1 MQPQSSP
8 AQAAQQQK
16 NAAILLIDD
25 DEDILSI
32 FKNSLK
38 AAGYS
43 TYGFI
48 NPIAA
53 FEHFKQ
59 NPKAY
64 QIIITD
70 VRMPGMSGFELVKEI
85 RRINPDV
92 KIIMTSSF
100 EMSMNEVESVLPSL
114 KIDVFVNKPV
124 RLAKLNDIVK
134 NLVR

>member
-1 MQPQSSP
+1 MQAQSNP
-8 AQAAQQQK
+8 APAAQQK

-59 NPKAY
+59 DPKAY

-100 EMSMNEVESVLPSL
+100 EMSMNEVERVLPSL
-114 KIDVFVNKPV
+114 KIDVFVDKPV

>member
-1 MQPQSSP
+1 MQAQSSSAP
-8 AQAAQQQK
+8 AAQQK

-100 EMSMNEVESVLPSL
+100 EMSMNEVERVLPSL
-114 KIDVFVNKPV
+114 KIDIFVNKPV
-124 RLAKLNDIVK
+124 SLAKLNDIVK

>member
-1 MQPQSSP
+1 MQAQSSP
-8 AQAAQQQK
+8 APAAQQK

-59 NPKAY
+59 DPKAY

-85 RRINPDV
+85 RRIKADV

-100 EMSMNEVESVLPSL
+100 EMSMNEVERVLPSL

>member
-1 MQPQSSP
+1 MQEQSSP
-8 AQAAQQQK
+8 APAAQQK

-25 DEDILSI
+25 EEDILSI

-92 KIIMTSSF
+92 KIIMTSAF
-100 EMSMNEVESVLPSL
+100 EMSMNEVKRVLPSL
-114 KIDVFVNKPV
+114 KIDVFVDKPV